1 MKRFSNTAS
10 DDIRLR
16 SDAWEA
22 KFHFPVNKT
31 VLFLWKVHWPPWEFN
46 SSINESDV
54 WEGAF
59 MWSMTNQLNYF
70 LLCSKELSLD
80 KFVLNQRHFAQRL
93 IFFTEGTLEILMN
106 LNHFTW
112 GNNRCCICQGN
123 TLKSEQISSILTWG
137 SFSWGTIETLMGCT
151 ILSWEDQFDQGT
163 AELLTN

>member
-1 MKRFSNTAS
+1 MKLFSNTAS
-10 DDIRLR
+10 DDRGLTFERPNFI
-16 SDAWEA
+16 
-22 KFHFPVNKT
+22 
-31 VLFLWKVHWPPWEFN
+31 FLWIKRFCFCEKFAGRPENWTVPQMNRMF
-46 SSINESDV
+46 

-59 MWSMTNQLNYF
+59 MWNMTNQLNYF
-70 LLCSKELSLD
+70 LLCSEELSFEPICLKSAPLRSKAD
-80 KFVLNQRHFAQRL
+80 
-93 IFFTEGTLEILMN
+93 FFTQGTLEILMT

-137 SFSWGTIETLMGCT
+137 SFSWGTIEALMSCT